1 MATETALAPTNHGEA
16 TALDKLLRDPGALA
30 TIPIETVTELHRI
43 HRLEIEDRRMLHFRD
58 AFGRAQARLAK
69 ISIVKDTEGDR
80 GSRFAK
86 TEAICKVLDPI
97 LVEEG
102 FSWSFSDDASL
113 AAAVVTGHIKIVMR
127 LRNGGSEE
135 RHAYNVP
142 AWDGR
147 GPKGS
152 GVMTPLQ
159 ASGAMRTYSERR
171 LRMSVF
177 GLHLV
182 DDDTDGKQPPTD
194 TITEDQLLDLEAK
207 ITEKGIGPGGRVK
220 LLDWLGVTDLKD
232 LPAGKLRAA
241 VDALERKR

>member
-1 MATETALAPTNHGEA
+1 MTQALAPTNPGEA

-43 HRLEIEDRRMLHFRD
+43 HRLEIEDGRKLEFQA
-58 AFGRAQARLAK
+58 AFKRAQDRLTVIDIPK
-69 ISIVKDTEGDR
+69 VTEGDR

-86 TEAICKVLDPI
+86 TEAICRVLDPV
-97 LVEEG
+97 LVDEG
-102 FSWSFSDDASL
+102 FSWSFSDEDSQL
-113 AAAVVTGHIKIVMR
+113 AGHVKVVMLLRQGGHV
-127 LRNGGSEE
+127 E

-147 GPKGS
+147 GPKGA

-171 LRMSVF
+171 LRSSVF

-182 DDDTDGKQPPTD
+182 DDDTDGGKVAD
-194 TITEDQLLDLEAK
+194 TTLITEDQLLDLEAK
-207 ITEKGIGPGGRVK
+207 ITEKGIGPGGRVR

>member
-1 MATETALAPTNHGEA
+1 MATDTALAPTNPGEA

-43 HRLEIEDRRMLHFRD
+43 HRLEIEDGRKLEFQA
-58 AFGRAQARLAK
+58 AFKRAQDLLTAIDIPK
-69 ISIVKDTEGDR
+69 VTEGDR

-86 TEAICKVLDPI
+86 TEAICRVLDPV
-97 LVEEG
+97 LVDEG
-102 FSWSFSDDASL
+102 FSWSFSDEDSQL
-113 AAAVVTGHIKIVMR
+113 EGHIKVVMLLR
-127 LRNGGSEE
+127 LAGHVEG
-135 RHAYNVP
+135 HAYNVP

-147 GPKGS
+147 GPKGA

-220 LLDWLGVTDLKD
+220 LLDWLGVDDLAN

-241 VDALERKR
+241 TDAIERKR